1 MDYAQQGSK
10 MPELQSKDEAVL
22 KSFSNNIQEE
32 LSRQQKAIYEI
43 EDKLHEVL
51 NLRVPEKEEEK
62 QLQKEASI
70 SDYHSFLI
78 QQLNIISKNNARL
91 EKIRQH
97 LFKII

>member
-1 MDYAQQGSK
+1 MLPFLMNHKTLRHQI
-10 MPELQSKDEAVL
+10 L
-22 KSFSNNIQEE
+22 KFTNHLTLQEE